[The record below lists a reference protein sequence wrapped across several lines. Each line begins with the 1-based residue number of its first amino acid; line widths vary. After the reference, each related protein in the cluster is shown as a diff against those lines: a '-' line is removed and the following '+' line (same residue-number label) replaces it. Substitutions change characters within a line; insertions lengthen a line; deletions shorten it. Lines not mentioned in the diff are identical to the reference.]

1 MTYELT
7 KRGNNRRFSTV
18 FDMRFLKSN
27 LNDRIF
33 VEIIPDLVATNI
45 QDDSVVQLFL
55 NLNFSNYGKTERHH

>member
-45 QDDSVVQLFL
+45 LDERVVKSFL
-55 NLNFSNYGKTERHH
+55 NLNFSDYGKTERNN